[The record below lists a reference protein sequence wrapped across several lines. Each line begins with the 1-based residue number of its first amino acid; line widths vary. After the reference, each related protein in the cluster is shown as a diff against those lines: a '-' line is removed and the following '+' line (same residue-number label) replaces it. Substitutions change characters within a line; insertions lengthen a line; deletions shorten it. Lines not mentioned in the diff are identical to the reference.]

1 MSRTRLYIEEALR
14 AGSELGLTGNRARYI
29 GRVLRLRTNDEL
41 TLFDGRGG
49 EYRASVRSL
58 SKNDA
63 ILSVAEHVDLD
74 VESPLHI
81 HLLQA
86 LSRGE
91 RMDFVVQKSTE
102 LGVRRITP
110 VNSEYSVVR
119 LDEKR
124 TEKRVHHWR
133 GIAASAC
140 EQCGR
145 NTLPDIDS
153 PVSLRNWLGD
163 HRDDDGTRLIL
174 RPASGT
180 SLKSVDVSGNRLT
193 VLVGPE
199 GGFSDA
205 EYDLAAAT
213 GFESAGLGPRVL
225 RTETAA
231 LAVLAALQSMFGD
244 LA

>member
-1 MSRTRLYIEEALR
+1 
-14 AGSELGLTGNRARYI
+14 
-29 GRVLRLRTNDEL
+29 
-41 TLFDGRGG
+41 
-49 EYRASVRSL
+49 
-58 SKNDA
+58 
-63 ILSVAEHVDLD
+63 
-74 VESPLHI
+74 
-81 HLLQA
+81 
-86 LSRGE
+86 
-91 RMDFVVQKSTE
+91 MDFVVQKSTE

-110 VNSEYSVVR
+110 VSSEYSVVR

-145 NTLPDIDS
+145 NTLPVIDP
-153 PVSLRNWLGD
+153 PVSLRNWLGE
-163 HRDDDGTRLIL
+163 HRNNEGMRLIL
-174 RPASGT
+174 RPGSGT
-180 SLKSVDVSGNRLT
+180 SLKSVDVSDNRLT

-231 LAVLAALQSMFGD
+231 LAVLTVLQSIHGD